1 MTNENKIC
9 ATCEHAES
17 ACVCGPNGHN
27 QDIHQHLAPGWE
39 KREEVKQKPTRDG
52 FGDGLVQLGAENPN
66 VVALCGDLT
75 DSTRVGWFKE
85 KYPDRFIQAG
95 IAEQNMMGI
104 AAGLAV
110 SGKVPFVSTYGVFCP
125 GRNWD
130 QLRVSVCYNSAN
142 VKLTGAHT
150 GVSVGPDGATHQAL
164 EDMAITRCIPKLT
177 VIAPCDYWETK
188 KATIAGGRMVGPVYF
203 RFARENTPIF
213 TTEQTPFEIGK
224 AYLLRDTDK
233 KADVAII
240 GCGPLLY
247 NALIV
252 AEELSK
258 EGVEVIVLNNHT
270 VKPMDEK
277 AVAAVAK
284 RAGAVVTVED
294 HQVMGGMGSAVAEVL
309 AKNNPVPMEFIGMQ
323 NTFGET
329 GEPNELIEKYGMGI
343 GSIKEAVKKVLS
355 RKTQN

>member
-1 MTNENKIC
+1 MENESKIC

-17 ACVCGPNGHN
+17 VCVCGNSNGHI
-27 QDIHQHLAPGWE
+27 DSHLAREWQE
-39 KREEVKQKPTRDG
+39 KEKVKQKPTRDG

-85 KYPDRFIQAG
+85 KYPERFIQAG

-110 SGKVPFVSTYGVFCP
+110 AGKVTFASTYGVFCT

-130 QLRVSVCYNSAN
+130 QLRVSVCYNKAN

-164 EDMAITRCIPKLT
+164 EDIAITRCIPNLT

-188 KATIAGGRMVGPVYF
+188 KATLAGGRMNGPVYF

-224 AYLLRDTDK
+224 AYLLRDSK

-247 NALIV
+247 NAMIA

-258 EGVEVIVLNNHT
+258 EGVEVIILNNHT

-309 AKNNPVPMEFIGMQ
+309 AKFNPVPMEFIGMQ
-323 NTFGET
+323 NSFGES
-329 GEPNELIEKYGMGI
+329 GEPAELIKKYGMDI
-343 GSIKEAVKKVLS
+343 EDIKKAVKKALS

>member
-1 MTNENKIC
+1 M
-9 ATCEHAES
+9 
-17 ACVCGPNGHN
+17 CGNGNRHT
-27 QDIHQHLAPGWE
+27 DTHLALEWKE
-39 KREEVKQKPTRDG
+39 KEKVQQKPTRDG

-66 VVALCGDLT
+66 VVALCGDLS

-85 KYPDRFIQAG
+85 KYPDRFIQCG
-95 IAEQNMMGI
+95 IAEQNMAGI

-110 SGKVPFVSTYGVFCP
+110 AGKVPFVSTYGVFCP

-130 QLRVSVCYNSAN
+130 QIRVNICLNSAN

-150 GVSVGPDGATHQAL
+150 GVSVGPDGQTHQAL
-164 EDMAITRCIPKLT
+164 EDIAITRCIPNMT

-188 KATIAGGRMVGPVYF
+188 KATIAGGKMIGPVYF

-233 KADVAII
+233 KVDVAII

-247 NALIV
+247 NALMV
-252 AEELSK
+252 AEDLAK
-258 EGVEVIVLNNHT
+258 EGIGVLVLNNHT

-277 AVAAVAK
+277 AVIAIAK
-284 RAGAVVTVED
+284 RAGAIVTVED

-309 AKNNPVPMEFIGMQ
+309 SKNNPVPMEYIGMQ
-323 NTFGET
+323 NTFGES

-343 GSIKEAVKKVLS
+343 DSIKEAVKRVIE
-355 RKTQN
+355 RKKI

>member
-1 MTNENKIC
+1 MENENKIC
-9 ATCEHAES
+9 AICEHAES
-17 ACVCGPNGHN
+17 ICVCGNGNGHT
-27 QDIHQHLAPGWE
+27 DAHLASGWE
-39 KREEVKQKPTRDG
+39 KKEEVKQKPTRDG

-66 VVALCGDLT
+66 IVALCGDLT

-85 KYPDRFIQAG
+85 KYPDRFIQVG

-110 SGKVPFVSTYGVFCP
+110 AGKVPFVSTYGVFCP

-130 QLRVSVCYNSAN
+130 QLRVSVCYNNAN

-164 EDMAITRCIPKLT
+164 EDIAITRCIPNMT
-177 VIAPCDYWETK
+177 VIAPCDYWDTK
-188 KATIAGGRMVGPVYF
+188 KATIAGGRMIGPVYF

-247 NALIV
+247 NALMA
-252 AEELSK
+252 AEELAK

-277 AVAAVAK
+277 AVIAVAK

-309 AKNNPVPMEFIGMQ
+309 SKNHPVPMEYIGMQ
-323 NTFGET
+323 NSFGES
-329 GEPNELIEKYGMGI
+329 GEPAELLIKYGMDVKD
-343 GSIKEAVKKVLS
+343 IKDAIKKVIT
-355 RKTQN
+355 RKK

>member
-1 MTNENKIC
+1 MSNNIC
-9 ATCEHAES
+9 AICEHAES
-17 ACVCGPNGHN
+17 ACVCGTSNGHS
-27 QDIHQHLAPGWE
+27 DAHLALGWE
-39 KREEVKQKPTRDG
+39 KKEEVKQKPTRDG

-85 KYPDRFIQAG
+85 KYPERFIQVG

-110 SGKVPFVSTYGVFCP
+110 AGKVPFVSTYGVFCP

-130 QLRVSVCYNSAN
+130 QLRVSVCYNDAN

-164 EDMAITRCIPKLT
+164 EDIAITRCIPKIT

-188 KATIAGGRMVGPVYF
+188 KATIAGGKMIGPVYF

-224 AYLLRDTDK
+224 AYLLRDTNK

-247 NALIV
+247 NALMA
-252 AEELSK
+252 AEDLAK
-258 EGVEVIVLNNHT
+258 EGMEVIVLNNHT

-277 AVAAVAK
+277 AVIAVAK

-309 AKNNPVPMEFIGMQ
+309 SKNHPVPMEFIGMQ
-323 NTFGET
+323 NTFGES

-343 GSIKEAVKKVLS
+343 ESIKQAVRKVIK
-355 RKTQN
+355 RK

>member
-9 ATCEHAES
+9 AICEHAES
-17 ACVCGPNGHN
+17 ACVCGNGNGHA
-27 QDIHQHLAPGWE
+27 DAHLAPGWE
-39 KREEVKQKPTRDG
+39 KKEEVKQKPTRDG

-66 VVALCGDLT
+66 IVALCGDLT

-85 KYPDRFIQAG
+85 KYPDRFIQVG

-110 SGKVPFVSTYGVFCP
+110 AGKVPFVSTYGVFCP

-130 QLRVSVCYNSAN
+130 QLRVSVCYNNAN

-164 EDMAITRCIPKLT
+164 EDIAITRCIPNMT

-188 KATIAGGRMVGPVYF
+188 KATIAGGRMIGPVYF

-233 KADVAII
+233 KVDVAII

-252 AEELSK
+252 AEELVK

-277 AVAAVAK
+277 AVIAVAK

-309 AKNNPVPMEFIGMQ
+309 SKNHPVPMEYIGMQ
-323 NTFGET
+323 NSFGES

-343 GSIKEAVKKVLS
+343 NSIKEAVKKVLG
-355 RKTQN
+355 RK

>member
-1 MTNENKIC
+1 MTNNIC

-17 ACVCGPNGHN
+17 ACVCGNGNGHI
-27 QDIHQHLAPGWE
+27 DAHLAPEWKE
-39 KREEVKQKPTRDG
+39 KEKVKQKPTRDG
-52 FGDGLVQLGAENPN
+52 FGDGLVQFGAENPN
-66 VVALCGDLT
+66 VIALCGDLA
-75 DSTRVGWFKE
+75 DSTRTGWFRD
-85 KYPDRFIQAG
+85 KYPERFIQVG

-104 AAGLAV
+104 AAGLAIA
-110 SGKVPFVSTYGVFCP
+110 GKIPFVSTYGVFCP

-130 QLRVSVCYNSAN
+130 QLRVNACYNNAN

-164 EDMAITRCIPKLT
+164 EDIAITRCIPNIT

-188 KATIAGGRMVGPVYF
+188 KATIAGGRMIGPVYF

-213 TTEQTPFEIGK
+213 TTEETPFEIGK
-224 AYLLRDTDK
+224 AYLLRDTNK

-247 NALIV
+247 NALMA
-252 AEELSK
+252 AEDLAK
-258 EGVEVIVLNNHT
+258 EGIEVIILNNHT

-277 AVAAVAK
+277 AVIAVAK
-284 RAGAVVTVED
+284 RAGAAVTVED

-309 AKNNPVPMEFIGMQ
+309 SKNHPVPMEFIGMQ
-323 NTFGET
+323 NSFGES
-329 GEPNELIEKYGMGI
+329 GEPAELIKKYGMDI
-343 GSIKEAVKKVLS
+343 EDIKKAVKKVIA
-355 RKTQN
+355 RK